1 MTSVKQTTKRSYG
14 SGSIDERSP
23 GVFLIRWRDNAG
35 KRHNDTVKGN
45 RKNAEAELTKQRISM
60 ETGSFSGKKKLTVGA
75 YLQNWI
81 ETYATTNCT
90 AKTVQG
96 YRQSINC
103 YTEPIAGITLQK
115 LDATHIQPIYAGMIK
130 RGLSNR
136 TVDALHKTLNIAL
149 NTAVKQGT
157 LKRNILDSVIAPKVV
172 KKEIEV
178 WDAETRAKAMT
189 VLRESQYGD
198 FYQLGLMTGM
208 RRGELAGLKW
218 ANVNLANQQ
227 LQVVNTL
234 QRITGQGLLN
244 GQPKTERSRRSIAL
258 SPDTVALLHEIR
270 GRQITQQLEV
280 SDAWTDSGYVFTDAS
295 GMPVDPNLATRAF
308 KKVVATAG
316 LPKLTIHG
324 LRHTHATILMEQG
337 VNPKVVSERLG
348 HASPATTMDI
358 YSHVLPDMQEKA
370 ALAIDAALAPK

>member
-1 MTSVKQTTKRSYG
+1 MASVKQTTKRSYG
-14 SGSIDERSP
+14 SGGLYERSP

-35 KRHNDTVKGN
+35 KRDSDTIKGN
-45 RKNAEAELTKQRISM
+45 RRKAEAELTKRRISM
-60 ETGSFSGKKKLTVGA
+60 ESGSFNGKKKLTVGA
-75 YLQNWI
+75 YLQSWL

-96 YRQSINC
+96 YKQSINC
-103 YTEPIAGITLQK
+103 YTGPIAGITLQK

-136 TVDALHKTLNIAL
+136 TVDALHKALNIAL

-178 WDAETRAKAMT
+178 WDAETRARAMT

-218 ANVNLANQQ
+218 ANVNLPNQQ

-234 QRITGQGLLN
+234 QRITGQGLMN

-295 GMPVDPNLATRAF
+295 GMPVDPN
-308 KKVVATAG
+308 VATAG

-324 LRHTHATILMEQG
+324 LRHTHATILLEQG

-348 HASPATTMDI
+348 HASVATTMDI

>member
-60 ETGSFSGKKKLTVGA
+60 ETSSFSGKKKLTVGA

-81 ETYATTNCT
+81 ETYATTNCA

-178 WDAETRAKAMT
+178 WGAETRAKAMT

-358 YSHVLPDMQEKA
+358 YSHVLPDMHEKA

>member
-1 MTSVKQTTKRSYG
+1 MTKRSYG
-14 SGSIDERSP
+14 SGNILERSP
-23 GVFLIRWRDNAG
+23 GVFLVRYRDNAG
-35 KRHNDTVKGN
+35 KRHNETVKGN
-45 RKNAEAELTKQRISM
+45 RKRAEAVLTERRTSL

-75 YLQNWI
+75 YLQDWL
-81 ETYATTNCT
+81 ETYAVTNCT

-96 YRQSINC
+96 YKQSINC
-103 YTEPIAGITLQK
+103 YTGPVSGITLQK

-136 TVDALHKTLNIAL
+136 SEDALHKALSIAF

-157 LKRNILDSVIAPKVV
+157 IKRNILDAVIAPKVI
-172 KKEIEV
+172 KKEVEV
-178 WDAETRAKAMT
+178 WDTETRAKAMT
-189 VLRESQYGD
+189 ILRESQYGD

-218 ANVNLANQQ
+218 ANVNLASKH

-234 QRITGQGLLN
+234 QRITGQGLMN

-258 SPDTVALLHEIR
+258 SPDTVSLLHEIR
-270 GRQITQQLEV
+270 GKQMTQQLEV
-280 SDAWTDSGYVFTDAS
+280 ADAWTDSGYVFTHPD
-295 GMPVDPNLATRAF
+295 GMPIDPNLATRAF
-308 KKVVATAG
+308 KKMVTTAG

-324 LRHTHATILMEQG
+324 LRHTHATILLEQG

-348 HASPATTMDI
+348 HASVATTMDI

>member
-1 MTSVKQTTKRSYG
+1 MASVTKRAYD
-14 SGSIDERSP
+14 SGSIRQKGRGWQIRYRKDGERKYEQVN
-23 GVFLIRWRDNAG
+23 GNFKQAEKVLRERLVAIE
-35 KRHNDTVKGN
+35 KG
-45 RKNAEAELTKQRISM
+45 EYV
-60 ETGSFSGKKKLTVGA
+60 GKKKLTTSA
-75 YLQNWI
+75 YLQDWL
-81 ETYATTNCT
+81 EAYAMTNCT

-103 YTEPIAGITLQK
+103 YTESIAGITLQK

-136 TVDALHKTLNIAL
+136 TVDALHKALNIAL

-172 KKEIEV
+172 KKEVEV
-178 WDAETRAKAMT
+178 WGAEMRAKAMT
-189 VLRESQYGD
+189 VLRGSQYGD

-218 ANVNLANQQ
+218 ANVNLSNHQ

-234 QRITGQGLLN
+234 QRITGQGLMN

-258 SPDTVALLHEIR
+258 SADTVALLHEIR

-295 GMPVDPNLATRAF
+295 GMPVDPNLATRAL

-324 LRHTHATILMEQG
+324 LRHTHATILLEQG

-348 HASPATTMDI
+348 HASVATTMDI

-370 ALAIDAALAPK
+370 ALAIDAALAPNR

>member
-1 MTSVKQTTKRSYG
+1 MTKRSYG
-14 SGSIDERSP
+14 SGNILERSP
-23 GVFLIRWRDNAG
+23 GVFLVRYRDNAG
-35 KRHNDTVKGN
+35 KRHNETVKGN
-45 RKNAEAELTKQRISM
+45 RKRAEAVLTERRTSL

-75 YLQNWI
+75 YLQDWL
-81 ETYATTNCT
+81 ETYAVTNCT

-96 YRQSINC
+96 YKQSINC
-103 YTEPIAGITLQK
+103 YTGPVSGITLQK

-130 RGLSNR
+130 LGLSNR
-136 TVDALHKTLNIAL
+136 SVDALHKALSIAF

-157 LKRNILDSVIAPKVV
+157 IKRNILDAVIAPKVI
-172 KKEIEV
+172 KKEVEV
-178 WDAETRAKAMT
+178 WDTETRAKAMT
-189 VLRESQYGD
+189 ILKESQYGD

-218 ANVNLANQQ
+218 ASVNLASKH
-227 LQVVNTL
+227 LQIVNTL
-234 QRITGQGLLN
+234 QRITGQGLMN

-258 SPDTVALLHEIR
+258 SPDTVSLLHEIR
-270 GRQITQQLEV
+270 GKQMTQQLQV
-280 SDAWTDSGYVFTDAS
+280 ADAWTDSGYVFTHPD
-295 GMPVDPNLATRAF
+295 GMPIDPNLATRAF
-308 KKVVATAG
+308 KKVVTTSR

-324 LRHTHATILMEQG
+324 LRHTHATILLEQG

-348 HASPATTMDI
+348 HASVATTMDI